1 MKKFIKKLIW
11 YDKIYIT
18 LKDSIFYQYYKKWR
32 AKLADF
38 LYENP
43 SKDFF
48 IIGVTWTNW
57 KTTVVNLLHK
67 ILNENV
73 APTVAI
79 STASIKIWDQEM
91 ENTKKM
97 TSLDCFDLQQCL
109 ATAKASWCKIAVL
122 ETSSQWLDQ
131 ERFNWIKF
139 DFAVLTN
146 ITQDHLDYH
155 KTMDNYAQ
163 AKKKLFRYVLT
174 NWRDKKY
181 AAFCVDDRIGKK
193 WFEEMAFDE
202 KISYWIHNSA
212 VIKATKIEESAE
224 WTYFEF
230 SYLWQKFSG
239 VTQLI
244 WSYNI
249 CNILWAISVCVQLW
263 LKVEPALKSIES
275 FQWVPWRMDPVYIN
289 WTKFFVDFAHTPD
302 GLEKTLSFASNAKW
316 NWRLIT
322 ICWAPW
328 NRDKE
333 KRPIMWEI
341 AVRYSDIVIFTD
353 DDPDTENRLSILN
366 QLTKSIQE
374 KWYPAKKKVFVVP
387 ERNYALKLATEIAKE
402 WDIVVSCWKWHEQIQ
417 LTNFWK
423 RKWNDK
429 KQLISILQSQNKTI
443 LNTKE
448 IKKSYLEKLKSAKSQ
463 PHITPQQYYANQNIN
478 NNATNQTN
486 NQIWNTPSWMF
497 KPSN

>member
-1 MKKFIKKLIW
+1 
-11 YDKIYIT
+11 
-18 LKDSIFYQYYKKWR
+18 
-32 AKLADF
+32 
-38 LYENP
+38 
-43 SKDFF
+43 
-48 IIGVTWTNW
+48 
-57 KTTVVNLLHK
+57 
-67 ILNENV
+67 
-73 APTVAI
+73 
-79 STASIKIWDQEM
+79 
-91 ENTKKM
+91 
-97 TSLDCFDLQQCL
+97 
-109 ATAKASWCKIAVL
+109 
-122 ETSSQWLDQ
+122 
-131 ERFNWIKF
+131 
-139 DFAVLTN
+139 
-146 ITQDHLDYH
+146 
-155 KTMDNYAQ
+155 
-163 AKKKLFRYVLT
+163 
-174 NWRDKKY
+174 
-181 AAFCVDDRIGKK
+181 
-193 WFEEMAFDE
+193 
-202 KISYWIHNSA
+202 
-212 VIKATKIEESAE
+212 
-224 WTYFEF
+224 
-230 SYLWQKFSG
+230 
-239 VTQLI
+239 
-244 WSYNI
+244 
-249 CNILWAISVCVQLW
+249 
-263 LKVEPALKSIES
+263 
-275 FQWVPWRMDPVYIN
+275 MDPVYIN

-478 NNATNQTN
+478 NHATNQTN

>member
-239 VTQLI
+239 VT
-244 WSYNI
+244 
-249 CNILWAISVCVQLW
+249 
-263 LKVEPALKSIES
+263 
-275 FQWVPWRMDPVYIN
+275 
-289 WTKFFVDFAHTPD
+289 
-302 GLEKTLSFASNAKW
+302 
-316 NWRLIT
+316 
-322 ICWAPW
+322 
-328 NRDKE
+328 
-333 KRPIMWEI
+333 
-341 AVRYSDIVIFTD
+341 
-353 DDPDTENRLSILN
+353 
-366 QLTKSIQE
+366 
-374 KWYPAKKKVFVVP
+374 
-387 ERNYALKLATEIAKE
+387 
-402 WDIVVSCWKWHEQIQ
+402 
-417 LTNFWK
+417 
-423 RKWNDK
+423 
-429 KQLISILQSQNKTI
+429 
-443 LNTKE
+443 
-448 IKKSYLEKLKSAKSQ
+448 
-463 PHITPQQYYANQNIN
+463 
-478 NNATNQTN
+478 
-486 NQIWNTPSWMF
+486 
-497 KPSN
+497 